1 LVDHVDFGPT
11 IDVSDY
17 DALAITENIGTFS
30 AIGPIEQY
38 QEVDVTAAVAAVA
51 GTGTVQFRLRAEFEQ
66 SQIGQNIAL
75 FNDSEDSFGNGQLP
89 ELVVT
94 LADDTATVTITINP
108 VNDAPFNTVPGTQ
121 TVDENTDLVVSGI
134 SVADV
139 DAGAGDLVMT
149 LTVNNGTLTVNDGVA
164 GGLAM
169 GDIIGNETNTVVLTG
184 TLNELNTTLADTNG
198 LTYRGS
204 LDFVGSDT
212 LTVTSNDQGN
222 TGASGPLSDTD
233 TVMITVNDVN
243 NPPEA
248 VDDSYDV
255 DEDDTLIVAAP
266 GVLAN
271 DTDADGDPLSA
282 SLLTG
287 PSNGAVSL
295 NTDGS
300 FSYSPNN
307 NFSGTDSFIYG
318 ISDDPSDPT
327 SAVVTPNA
335 GNGPFADGWIGR
347 NFIGGTNVVL
357 TSLLV
362 GDDSGPPPPDGR
374 ERVIR
379 GFVGFDVSAIPSGT
393 TIQKAVLRL
402 SLRQGSA
409 NLGNVLIDLVDFGSA
424 INTTDYDAT
433 ALQENIGA
441 FSAVSPIEQYQEADV
456 TAAVAT
462 VAAGGIVQFRLRAE
476 IEQSQ
481 IGQNIASYNDAEDS
495 VGNGQIPELVLTLAD
510 DTATVTIT
518 INPINDGP
526 QNTVPAAQTTI
537 DQAPLVF
544 SAGNGNAIS
553 ISDVDAGANDVQVT
567 LTASIGTLSLDG
579 AVGLTFT
586 AGDGVDDASVVFTG
600 SIADINVAL
609 DGLTFKPATNG
620 TATVQI
626 TTNDLGNSGSGGALF
641 DTDAVTVTSITTP
654 VAVNDNYG
662 IDEDNTLTVAASV
675 GLLANDTDD
684 DGDTLSAVVVSNP
697 GNGTLVLNVDGSFV

>member
-1 LVDHVDFGPT
+1 VL
-11 IDVSDY
+11 
-17 DALAITENIGTFS
+17 
-30 AIGPIEQY
+30 
-38 QEVDVTAAVAAVA
+38 
-51 GTGTVQFRLRAEFEQ
+51 FR
-66 SQIGQNIAL
+66 S
-75 FNDSEDSFGNGQLP
+75 
-89 ELVVT
+89 
-94 LADDTATVTITINP
+94 
-108 VNDAPFNTVPGTQ
+108 
-121 TVDENTDLVVSGI
+121 
-134 SVADV
+134 
-139 DAGAGDLVMT
+139 
-149 LTVNNGTLTVNDGVA
+149 
-164 GGLAM
+164 
-169 GDIIGNETNTVVLTG
+169 
-184 TLNELNTTLADTNG
+184 
-198 LTYRGS
+198 
-204 LDFVGSDT
+204 
-212 LTVTSNDQGN
+212 
-222 TGASGPLSDTD
+222 
-233 TVMITVNDVN
+233 
-243 NPPEA
+243 
-248 VDDSYDV
+248 
-255 DEDDTLIVAAP
+255 
-266 GVLAN
+266 
-271 DTDADGDPLSA
+271 
-282 SLLTG
+282 
-287 PSNGAVSL
+287 
-295 NTDGS
+295 
-300 FSYSPNN
+300 
-307 NFSGTDSFIYG
+307 
-318 ISDDPSDPT
+318 
-327 SAVVTPNA
+327 
-335 GNGPFADGWIGR
+335 
-347 NFIGGTNVVL
+347 
-357 TSLLV
+357 
-362 GDDSGPPPPDGR
+362 
-374 ERVIR
+374 
-379 GFVGFDVSAIPSGT
+379 
-393 TIQKAVLRL
+393 
-402 SLRQGSA
+402 
-409 NLGNVLIDLVDFGSA
+409 
-424 INTTDYDAT
+424 
-433 ALQENIGA
+433 NIGA